1 MSRSGE
7 RHPKASAPKRGD
19 DAPAFRN
26 SLAAPLFRRIVEFV
40 KGLPFPS
47 RERIQTP
54 TLSYGRPRTRCENC
68 GAAAVRFLTAPARGL
83 VRLRCGACLHEWDT
97 ADRRATPRPD

>member
-1 MSRSGE
+1 MAE
-7 RHPKASAPKRGD
+7 ALRHRMQDEDPLADQSMLPVHLLAELWYR
-19 DAPAFRN
+19 AFGGC
-26 SLAAPLFRRIVEFV
+26 I
-40 KGLPFPS
+40 LPFPS